1 MKHSRRERKIRGF
14 AGPFR
19 LKAALLPMIAL
30 FLGSLL
36 QALPAD
42 AAAPDLEAL
51 IREMQANYEKT
62 VDLKAVFV
70 QEVTLKSMNKTDREE
85 GIVYF
90 KKPKK
95 MLWDYEKPK
104 TKKLVINAKKSWLYM
119 PEDKTVYVQ
128 DSSGVFKSK
137 IVVRFLAGIGSLK
150 SDFSIKYSQPS
161 VDGQGNYQLTLT
173 PKSPGLG
180 VGKLLM
186 TVDKDSYQ
194 IIQCRFSDAFGNATR
209 IQFQNIQLNGGLPD
223 KMFTFVAPPG
233 VDTVKMP

>member
-1 MKHSRRERKIRGF
+1 MKHNSRESKVGCV
-14 AGPFR
+14 AGQIR
-19 LKAALLPMIAL
+19 LKAALLSMIAL

-36 QALPAD
+36 QVLPAD

-62 VDLKAVFV
+62 VDLKAAFV

-104 TKKLVINAKKSWLYM
+104 TKKLVINAKKSWLYI

-128 DSSGVFKSK
+128 DASGVFKSK

-194 IIQCRFSDAFGNATR
+194 IIQDRKS
-209 IQFQNIQLNGGLPD
+209 
-223 KMFTFVAPPG
+223 V
-233 VDTVKMP
+233 V

>member
-1 MKHSRRERKIRGF
+1 MRGIPRE
-14 AGPFR
+14 FR
-19 LKAALLPMIAL
+19 LKAVFLRMVPFFLGVLLPV
-30 FLGSLL
+30 
-36 QALPAD
+36 LPAQ
-42 AAAPDLEAL
+42 AAAPDMDGL

-62 VDLKAVFV
+62 IDLKAGFV

-90 KKPKK
+90 KKPKR

-104 TKKLVINAKKSWLYM
+104 AKKLVINAQKSWLYL

-128 DSSGVFKSK
+128 DSAGVFKSK

-150 SDFSIKYSQPS
+150 SDFSIKFSQPS
-161 VDGQGNYQLTLT
+161 VDDQGNYQLTLT

-186 TVDKDSYQ
+186 TVDKDRYQ
-194 IIQCRFSDAFGNATR
+194 IIQCRFTDAFGNATR

-223 KMFTFVAPPG
+223 KMFSFVTPPG